1 MTNEQLAEFIKQG
14 GADDLKPALWDRV
27 KHLMFKLAREY
38 YNRYV
43 ERFNAC
49 GVDLPDFRQECY
61 PAFLKAVDG
70 YKPEN
75 KALFTSYLNYHIRNA
90 GAELLGIRN
99 ADRQNNK
106 PLDNCTSLDKPLD
119 TGDGKELC
127 LADIIPDSNSQEGF
141 EQALQTIA
149 DEHTREV
156 LHKALDRLDK
166 PLRDVIMLYYFENM
180 TQEQIAKREGVSGE
194 CIRQRKAKALRKLR
208 CMAELRILREE
219 QHIENRL
226 HFYSR
231 TNMRAY
237 FKAQQRIAE
246 IIKRGSYLS
255 YGQRQAIIYD
265 CEIEQLAEDNAEY
278 QAMTIF
284 EELVSQQ
291 YGAYHPI
298 EGRFHVHAVIVYI
311 SR

>member
-27 KHLMFKLAREY
+27 KHLMFKLAGQY
-38 YNRYV
+38 YSSYE
-43 ERFNAC
+43 ERFTAC
-49 GVDLPDFRQECY
+49 GAELADFRQECY
-61 PAFLKAVDG
+61 PAFI
-70 YKPEN
+70 
-75 KALFTSYLNYHIRNA
+75 KALEAYSPEKGYAFTSYLEYHIRNA

-99 ADRQNNK
+99 ADRENNK

-119 TGDGKELC
+119 TGDSKELC

-156 LHKALDRLDK
+156 LHKALGRLDK
-166 PLRDVIMLYYFENM
+166 PLRDVIVLYYFEDM

-194 CIRQRKAKALRKLR
+194 RIRQRKAKALRKLR

-219 QHIENRL
+219 QNIESRL
-226 HFYSR
+226 HFDSR
-231 TNMRAY
+231 TNTRAY
-237 FKAQQRIAE
+237 FKAQQRISE

-291 YGAYHPI
+291 YGGKPL
-298 EGRFHVHAVIVYI
+298 E